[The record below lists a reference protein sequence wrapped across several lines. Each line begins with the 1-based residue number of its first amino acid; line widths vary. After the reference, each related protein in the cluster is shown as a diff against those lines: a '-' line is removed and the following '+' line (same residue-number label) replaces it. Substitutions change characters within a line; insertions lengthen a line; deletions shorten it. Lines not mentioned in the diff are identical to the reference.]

1 MKFFSYLCICIGTCM
16 EEKDNKKD
24 QNSNSENNNKKWAGE
39 KKPSMK
45 RRCEQQDYTERGL
58 YLITLVIEGRKPL
71 LGELKGNPDVKEGD
85 NKPQV
90 FLSLFGERVKECWLA
105 IQHYHPQ
112 IETMKLCI
120 MPDHIHGILFVHER
134 IECHLGH
141 VINGFKTGTRK
152 AARELGIIPAA
163 LPQPT
168 EQPQKHLAA
177 VPPSAAVSPSVV
189 PPSAAVPYT
198 AAVPQSS
205 LPQPSP
211 SHPAHGTI
219 WEPNYNDRLM
229 LKKNQL
235 QHWLAYLDDNPRRL
249 LLKRKHPTFFSPL
262 GRFIIAD
269 TEMRAMGNIA
279 LLSHHQMCRLQC
291 SRHLYQKEIDQQ
303 QQDFLTLGKSGTF
316 VISACIS
323 PGEQQIATACIEA
336 GIPFIILLVHG
347 FPPYYKPQPLYLKA
361 CAEGRLLLLSPF
373 EWQGEKIS
381 NMRQRCLYLNDLALR
396 ICEEANQG
404 ILQVTKK

>member
-1 MKFFSYLCICIGTCM
+1 M
-16 EEKDNKKD
+16 EENDNNKD
-24 QNSNSENNNKKWAGE
+24 QNGNSEKSNKWAGD

-58 YLITLVIEGRKPL
+58 YLVTLVIEGRKPL
-71 LGELKGNPDVKEGD
+71 LGELKGKPDVKDGD
-85 NKPQV
+85 DKPHV
-90 FLSLFGERVKECWLA
+90 VLSPFGERVRECWLA
-105 IQHYHPQ
+105 IQEHHRQ

-120 MPDHIHGILFVHER
+120 MPDHIHGILFVHEKIDR
-134 IECHLGH
+134 HLGH
-141 VINGFKTGTRK
+141 VINGFKIGTRK

-168 EQPQKHLAA
+168 EQPQKHPAA
-177 VPPSAAVSPSVV
+177 VPPSAAVPPAATVAPAAAVPPAATV
-189 PPSAAVPYT
+189 PPSGSVSYT

-211 SHPAHGTI
+211 SHPAHGLI

-229 LKKNQL
+229 LKKDQL

-249 LLKRKHPTFFSPL
+249 LLKRKHPAFFSPL

-291 SRHLYQKEIDQQ
+291 SRHLYQQEIDQQ
-303 QQDFLTLGKSGTF
+303 QKDFLTLGKSGTII
-316 VISACIS
+316 ISACIS
-323 PGEQQIATACIEA
+323 TGERQIATACIEA
-336 GIPFIILLVHG
+336 GIPCIILLVHG
-347 FPPYYKPQPLYLKA
+347 FPPYYKPEPLYLQA

-381 NMRQRCLYLNDLALR
+381 NMRQRYLYLNQLALR
-396 ICEEANQG
+396 ISEEANRG
-404 ILQVTKK
+404 TLQVIKK